1 MFRRPRYI
9 KHPNFDINF
18 VDIKLFNIDLLR
30 TYLAYIDLSDNIDP
44 SVVENKELDFLFKP
58 LLTMKIIILMKQN
71 YLLLLT
77 FVVR

>member
-30 TYLAYIDLSDNIDP
+30 TYRAYIDLTNNIDQ
-44 SVVENKELDFLFKP
+44 SVVGIRRLISF
-58 LLTMKIIILMKQN
+58 QN
-71 YLLLLT
+71 LY
-77 FVVR
+77 FMMMM

>member
-30 TYLAYIDLSDNIDP
+30 TYLAYIDLSDNIDQC
-44 SVVENKELDFLFKP
+44 S
-58 LLTMKIIILMKQN
+58 
-71 YLLLLT
+71 
-77 FVVR
+77 

>member
-1 MFRRPRYI
+1 MIRPRYI
-9 KHPNFDINF
+9 KHPYFVIDF
-18 VDIKLFNIDLLR
+18 VDIELFNIDLLR
-30 TYLAYIDLSDNIDP
+30 TYLACIDLSDNIDP
-44 SVVENKELDFLFKP
+44 SVVENKESDFLFKP